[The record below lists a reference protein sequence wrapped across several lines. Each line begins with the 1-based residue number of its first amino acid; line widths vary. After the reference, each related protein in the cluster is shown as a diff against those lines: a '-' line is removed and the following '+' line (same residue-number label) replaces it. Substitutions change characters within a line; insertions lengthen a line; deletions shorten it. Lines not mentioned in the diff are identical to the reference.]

1 MKDNKH
7 WYQDFCE
14 ALLHCKS
21 GSEEEFQIYKK
32 MVEFL
37 ESEAEISDLEDD
49 LSTDV
54 ISGINCQFSDDGI
67 IYDNPCSLDDYAAPF
82 DNLACIYMSRGE
94 YEKAIELFQKV
105 LPLYRT
111 LEINNKDYTY
121 QRYYAMQKL
130 VECLCNIG
138 NNELALY
145 YKFELKYLKRY
156 VIDLPKLHRIKQ
168 LLLDLKERN
177 ITPFIGYGNP
187 NAEILIVG
195 KECTHQVGDEG
206 YKKFYEPNFNHWYE
220 TVFCGHECNYKS
232 GLEPYTFEAGNF
244 HPIYPYYKL
253 INKMQSKNKEIGRPG
268 PTHYYY
274 QRLVEKIR
282 SYANE
287 EIVKSDYIDFFKDC
301 FITEMCEICRPNDN
315 GLTKEQHK
323 EIESN
328 IRERLDWMRDTN
340 FFNQFKVV
348 ILACGP
354 YAEAIKKDEVLRT
367 DLFGD
372 AYVVYCNQ
380 LSRWD
385 KSLEIKIPD
394 IQKVL
399 YG

>member
-1 MKDNKH
+1 MKDNIH
-7 WYQDFCE
+7 CNQNLCE
-14 ALLHCKS
+14 ALRHCKS

-32 MVEFL
+32 IVEL
-37 ESEAEISDLEDD
+37 IESEAEISELEDI

-54 ISGINCQFSDDGI
+54 IGVSDDGI
-67 IYDNPCSLDDYAAPF
+67 IYDNPCFLDDYAAPF
-82 DNLACIYMSRGE
+82 DNLACLYMSRGE

-138 NNELALY
+138 NNGLALY

-168 LLLDLKERN
+168 LLLDLKKRG

-187 NAEILIVG
+187 NADILIVG
-195 KECTHQVGDEG
+195 KECTHNMGDED
-206 YKKFYEPNFNHWYE
+206 YKKFYEPNYNHWYE
-220 TVFCGHECNYKS
+220 TVFCGHECSYRS
-232 GLEPYTFEAGNF
+232 GVEPYTFEAGNF
-244 HPIYPYYKL
+244 HPINPYYQL
-253 INKMQSKNKEIGRPG
+253 INKKQSKNKEIGRPG

-274 QRLVEKIR
+274 QKLVEKIR
-282 SYANE
+282 SFANG
-287 EIVKSDYIDFFKDC
+287 EIVKSDYIDFFNDC
-301 FITEMCEICRPNDN
+301 FITEMCEICRPDEKD
-315 GLTKEQHK
+315 LTKEQHQ
-323 EIESN
+323 EIKDN
-328 IRERLDWMRDTN
+328 IRERLDWMRETN

-354 YAEAIKKDEVLRT
+354 KYAKEIKNDEVK
-367 DLFGD
+367 DLFGN

>member
-1 MKDNKH
+1 MKDNIH
-7 WYQDFCE
+7 CYQDLFE

-21 GSEEEFQIYKK
+21 GSEEEFQTYKK
-32 MVEFL
+32 MVEL
-37 ESEAEISDLEDD
+37 IECETEISEIEDD
-49 LSTDV
+49 LSTDFP
-54 ISGINCQFSDDGI
+54 FSDDRI
-67 IYDNPCSLDDYAAPF
+67 IYDIPCILDDYAAPF
-82 DNLACIYMSRGE
+82 YNLACLYMSRGE
-94 YEKAIELFQKV
+94 YEKAIELFQKA

-121 QRYYAMQKL
+121 QRYNAMQKL

-177 ITPFIGYGNP
+177 ITLDSTNRPFIGYGNP
-187 NAEILIVG
+187 NADILIVG
-195 KECTHQVGDEG
+195 KECTHNMGDED
-206 YKKFYEPNFNHWYE
+206 YKKFYEPNYNHWYE
-220 TVFCGHECNYKS
+220 TVFCGHECSYRS
-232 GLEPYTFEAGNF
+232 GVEPYTFEAGNF
-244 HPIYPYYKL
+244 HPINPYYKL
-253 INKMQSKNKEIGRPG
+253 INKKQSKNKEIGRPG

-282 SYANE
+282 NYKS
-287 EIVKSDYIDFFKDC
+287 EIIDFFDDC
-301 FITEMCEICRPNDN
+301 FITEMCEICRPNDKN
-315 GLTKEQHK
+315 LTKEQHE

-328 IRERLDWMRDTN
+328 IRKRLDWMRKTN

-354 YAEAIKKDEVLRT
+354 YAEAIKNDEVLRK
-367 DLFGD
+367 DLFGE
-372 AYVVYCNQ
+372 AFIVYCNQ

-385 KSLEIKIPD
+385 KRLDDKIPE
-394 IQKVL
+394 IRRNL
-399 YG
+399 YDFNILEC

>member
-1 MKDNKH
+1 MKDNIH
-7 WYQDFCE
+7 CYQDLFE
-14 ALLHCKS
+14 ALQHCKR

-32 MVEFL
+32 MVEL
-37 ESEAEISDLEDD
+37 IESEAEISELEDD

-54 ISGINCQFSDDGI
+54 IDDDKV
-67 IYDNPCSLDDYAAPF
+67 IYAIPCILDDYAAPF
-82 DNLACIYMSRGE
+82 DNLACLYMSRGE
-94 YEKAIELFQKV
+94 YEKAIELFQKA

-168 LLLDLKERN
+168 LLLDLKKRG

-187 NAEILIVG
+187 NADILIVG
-195 KECTHQVGDEG
+195 KECTHNMGDED
-206 YKKFYEPNFNHWYE
+206 YKKFYEPNYNHWYE
-220 TVFCGHECNYKS
+220 TVFCGHECSYRS
-232 GLEPYTFEAGNF
+232 GVEPYTFEAGNF
-244 HPIYPYYKL
+244 HPIYPYYQL
-253 INKMQSKNKEIGRPG
+253 INKKQSKNKEIGRPG

-282 SYANE
+282 NYANE
-287 EIVKSDYIDFFKDC
+287 DIEKSDYIDFFRDC
-301 FITEMCEICRPNDN
+301 FITEMCEICRPNDK

-328 IRERLDWMRDTN
+328 IRERLDWMRKTN

-354 YAEAIKKDEVLRT
+354 SYAKEIKNDEVK

-385 KSLEIKIPD
+385 KSLETEISN

>member
-1 MKDNKH
+1 MKDNIRL
-7 WYQDFCE
+7 YQELCK

-32 MVEFL
+32 MVELL
-37 ESEAEISDLEDD
+37 ESEVEMSELEDE

-54 ISGINCQFSDDGI
+54 ISGINCPFNDDGI
-67 IYDNPCSLDDYAAPF
+67 IYDIPCSLDDYAAPF
-82 DNLACIYMSRGE
+82 DNLACLYMSRGE

-130 VECLCNIG
+130 VECLHNIG
-138 NNELALY
+138 SNELALY

-156 VIDLPKLHRIKQ
+156 VIDVPKLQRIKH
-168 LLLDLKERN
+168 LLLELKKRN
-177 ITPFIGYGNP
+177 IMPFIGYGNP

-195 KECTHQVGDEG
+195 KECTHQVGDED
-206 YKKFYEPNFNHWYE
+206 YEKFYKPNYNHWYE
-220 TVFCGHECNYKS
+220 TVFGGHECNYES
-232 GLEPYTFEAGNF
+232 GLEPYDFEHGNF
-244 HPIYPYYKL
+244 HPINPYFRL
-253 INKMQSKNKEIGRPG
+253 INKKQSKNKEIGRPG
-268 PTHYYY
+268 PTYYYY
-274 QRLVEKIR
+274 QRLVDLIR
-282 SYANE
+282 NHNGFQFK
-287 EIVKSDYIDFFKDC
+287 KSEFIDFFNDC
-301 FITEMCEICRPNDN
+301 FITELCDICRPNDK
-315 GLTKEQHK
+315 GLTKEQHE
-323 EIESN
+323 EIKN
-328 IRERLDWMRDTN
+328 HIKERLDWIRETN

-354 YAEAIKKDEVLRT
+354 YAEAIKKDEVLRS

>member
-7 WYQDFCE
+7 WYQDFCK

-21 GSEEEFQIYKK
+21 GSEEE
-32 MVEFL
+32 
-37 ESEAEISDLEDD
+37 
-49 LSTDV
+49 
-54 ISGINCQFSDDGI
+54 
-67 IYDNPCSLDDYAAPF
+67 
-82 DNLACIYMSRGE
+82 
-94 YEKAIELFQKV
+94 
-105 LPLYRT
+105 
-111 LEINNKDYTY
+111 Y
-121 QRYYAMQKL
+121 QNY
-130 VECLCNIG
+130 
-138 NNELALY
+138 
-145 YKFELKYLKRY
+145 
-156 VIDLPKLHRIKQ
+156 PKLHRIKQ

-301 FITEMCEICRPNDN
+301 FITEMCEICRPNDKD
-315 GLTKEQHK
+315 LTKEQHK